1 MIKIN
6 QRYLETEEIRNNS
19 TTRSE
24 VFATQLVDSYI
35 SPNNVWNV
43 GAKTNL
49 GLPDI
54 YNDSKNCGFE
64 VVQCEAPIDF
74 LHNDVTKEL
83 IKINYDYS
91 KYLSIKNNN
100 PAHVFNKVNLNMT
113 IINNRICS
121 TSTLDLGHSIDWM
134 IENYRKEINKKLNKL
149 NNGNYKSCTNVSLII
164 LNLARANGNLN
175 AQQVRQVYSEEI
187 ESNKFALRFNFIYY
201 VTTDGIYLITPNE
214 YQRFELFTDDEYS
227 FNVRKMKQLL
237 KIDEYKNNLQ

>member
-35 SPNNVWNV
+35 SPNDVWNV

-49 GLPDI
+49 ELPDI
-54 YNDSKNCGFE
+54 YNDSQNCGFE
-64 VVQCEAPIDF
+64 VVLCEAPIDF

-83 IKINYDYS
+83 ININYDYS
-91 KYLSIKNNN
+91 KYLEIKNNN
-100 PAHVFNKVNLNMT
+100 PEHVFNKINLNMT

-134 IENYRKEINKKLNKL
+134 TEKYRNEVNKKLNKL
-149 NNGNYKSCTNVSLII
+149 NNGNYKNCKNVSLLI
-164 LNLARANGNLN
+164 LNLARANGKLN
-175 AQQVRQVYSEEI
+175 AEQVRQVYSEEI
-187 ESNKFALRFNFIYY
+187 NLNKFVLLFNYIYY
-201 VTTDGIYLITPNE
+201 VTTGGIYLITLNE
-214 YQRFELFTDDEYS
+214 CQRFKLFTDDEYS
-227 FNVRKMKQLL
+227 INVGKMKQLL
-237 KIDEYKNNLQ
+237 KIDEYKNDLQ

>member
-35 SPNNVWNV
+35 SPNDVWNV

-49 GLPDI
+49 ELPDI
-54 YNDSKNCGFE
+54 YNDSQNCGFE
-64 VVQCEAPIDF
+64 VVLCEASIDF

-83 IKINYDYS
+83 ININYDYS
-91 KYLSIKNNN
+91 KYLEIKNNN
-100 PAHVFNKVNLNMT
+100 PEHVFNKINLNMP

-134 IENYRKEINKKLNKL
+134 TEKYKSTIQKKLKKLNS
-149 NNGNYKSCTNVSLII
+149 GNYENCSNVSLVI
-164 LNLARANGNLN
+164 LNLSRSNGILN
-175 AQQVRQVYSEEI
+175 AEQVRQAYSEEAQ
-187 ESNKFALRFNFIYY
+187 KYTLLFNSIYY
-201 VTTDGIYLITPNE
+201 ITTDGIYFIDTRECKILKSFIDNE
-214 YQRFELFTDDEYS
+214 YCIS
-227 FNVRKMKQLL
+227 VRKMKQLL
-237 KIDEYKNNLQ
+237 KIDEYKNDLQ

>member
-35 SPNNVWNV
+35 SPNDVWNV

-49 GLPDI
+49 ELPDI
-54 YNDSKNCGFE
+54 YNDSQNCGFE
-64 VVQCEAPIDF
+64 VVLCEASIDF

-83 IKINYDYS
+83 ININYDYS
-91 KYLSIKNNN
+91 KYLEIKNNN
-100 PAHVFNKVNLNMT
+100 PEHVFNKINLNMT

-134 IENYRKEINKKLNKL
+134 TEKYKSTIQKKLKKLNS
-149 NNGNYKSCTNVSLII
+149 GNYENCSNVSLVI
-164 LNLARANGNLN
+164 LNLSRSNGILN
-175 AQQVRQVYSEEI
+175 AEQVRQAYSEEAQ
-187 ESNKFALRFNFIYY
+187 KYTLLFNSIYY
-201 VTTDGIYLITPNE
+201 ITTDGIYFIDTRECKILKSFIDNE
-214 YQRFELFTDDEYS
+214 YCIS
-227 FNVRKMKQLL
+227 VRKMKQLL
-237 KIDEYKNNLQ
+237 KIDEYKNDLQ

>member
-35 SPNNVWNV
+35 SPNDVWNV

-49 GLPDI
+49 ELPDI
-54 YNDSKNCGFE
+54 YNDSQICGFE
-64 VVQCEAPIDF
+64 VVLCEASIDF

-83 IKINYDYS
+83 ININYDYS
-91 KYLSIKNNN
+91 KYLEIKNNN
-100 PAHVFNKVNLNMT
+100 PEHVFNKINLNMT

-134 IENYRKEINKKLNKL
+134 TEKYKSTIQKKLKKLNS
-149 NNGNYKSCTNVSLII
+149 GNYENCSNVSLVI
-164 LNLARANGNLN
+164 LNLSRSNGILN
-175 AQQVRQVYSEEI
+175 AEQVRQAYSEEAQ
-187 ESNKFALRFNFIYY
+187 KYTLLFNSIYY
-201 VTTDGIYLITPNE
+201 ITTDGIYFIDTRECKILKSFIDNE
-214 YQRFELFTDDEYS
+214 YCIS
-227 FNVRKMKQLL
+227 VRKMKQLL
-237 KIDEYKNNLQ
+237 KIDEYKNDLQ

>member
-35 SPNNVWNV
+35 SPNDVWNV

-49 GLPDI
+49 ELPDI
-54 YNDSKNCGFE
+54 YNDSQNCGFE
-64 VVQCEAPIDF
+64 VVLCEAPIDL

-83 IKINYDYS
+83 ININYDYS
-91 KYLSIKNNN
+91 KYLEIKNNN
-100 PAHVFNKVNLNMT
+100 PEHVFNKINLNMT

-134 IENYRKEINKKLNKL
+134 TEKYRNEVNKKLNKL
-149 NNGNYKSCTNVSLII
+149 NNGNYKNCRNVSLLI
-164 LNLARANGNLN
+164 LNLARANGKLN
-175 AQQVRQVYSEEI
+175 AEQVRQVYSEEI
-187 ESNKFALRFNFIYY
+187 NLNKFVLLFNYIYY
-201 VTTDGIYLITPNE
+201 VTTGGIYLITLNE
-214 YQRFELFTDDEYS
+214 CQRFKLFTDDEYS
-227 FNVRKMKQLL
+227 INVGKMKQLL
-237 KIDEYKNNLQ
+237 KIDEYKNDLQ